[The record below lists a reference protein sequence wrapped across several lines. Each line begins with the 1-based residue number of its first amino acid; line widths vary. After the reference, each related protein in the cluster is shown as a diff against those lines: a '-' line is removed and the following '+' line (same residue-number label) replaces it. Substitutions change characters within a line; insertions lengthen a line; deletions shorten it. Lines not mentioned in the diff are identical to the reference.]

1 VVDNELLDTT
11 RKSLHAVAERLIAGP
26 QYAESGTIRL
36 EVSPRGF
43 RGVSSSIGVDGT
55 DLVTADGRIPLSGSI
70 RSVAAAAGITAQ
82 PPSLYEPTAELGDDD
97 PLELDAECAALIA
110 QWLEQGDSALRSF
123 APDETPVLWPE
134 HFDLAVSVGEVTF
147 GVSPGDASS
156 PRPYAYVSPWTPR
169 SGTFWNASFGAA
181 RSIDEVGEKGAL
193 ADFFQRGRAK
203 AAAD

>member
-1 VVDNELLDTT
+1 MDNALLDST
-11 RKSLHAVAERLIAGP
+11 RRALHAVAERLIAGP
-26 QYAESGTIRL
+26 QYAQSGTIRL
-36 EVSPRGF
+36 AVSPRGF
-43 RGVSSSIGVDGT
+43 GGVSSSTSVDGT
-55 DLVTADGRIPLSGSI
+55 DLVTSSGRTPISGSI
-70 RSVAAAAGITAQ
+70 ASTAAAAGIRAVA
-82 PPSLYEPTAELGDDD
+82 PSLYEPTAELGDDD
-97 PLELDAECAALIA
+97 ALELDPECATLIA
-110 QWLEQGDSALRSF
+110 NWLEQGDRALRAF

-169 SGTFWNASFGAA
+169 TGSFWNASFGAA

-203 AAAD
+203 AASD

>member
-1 VVDNELLDTT
+1 MDNDLLDAT

-43 RGVSSSIGVDGT
+43 RGVSSSTAVDGT
-55 DLVTADGRIPLSGSI
+55 DLVTAQGRTPLSGSI
-70 RSVAAAAGITAQ
+70 RSVAAAAGIAPV

-97 PLELDAECAALIA
+97 ALEIDPECAALIA
-110 QWLEQGDSALRSF
+110 HWLEQGDSALRAF
-123 APDETPVLWPE
+123 APEEAPVLWPE

-156 PRPYAYVSPWTPR
+156 PRPYAYVSPWTSR
-169 SGTFWNASFGAA
+169 TGSFWNTSFGAA

-203 AAAD
+203 AASD